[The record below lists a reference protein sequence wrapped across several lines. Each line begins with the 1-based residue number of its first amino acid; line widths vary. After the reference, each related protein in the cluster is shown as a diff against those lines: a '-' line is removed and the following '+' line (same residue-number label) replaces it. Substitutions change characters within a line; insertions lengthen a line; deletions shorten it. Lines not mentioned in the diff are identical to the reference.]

1 MPAARRALMAAAVL
15 AVHAPAAGAQ
25 APPVPNVHAP
35 KAVAPGGR
43 LVVAVRGL
51 ALPARVEVRQ
61 DGEWIA
67 RGRAIV
73 DDGGATGVRMPDETG
88 RLKVRARGADGALAP
103 ARSVRVRPLLLTAVG
118 DINLGDGPGDMIGR
132 FGPRYPWTSVGRR
145 LRAADLT
152 FGNLECAVSTRGSA
166 QVKQYTF
173 RGRPSSASAMRRS
186 AGIDVLNLAN
196 NHSGDFGRLALL
208 DTLRTLRRNG
218 IASVGAGHDA
228 ASAYRPRIV
237 ERLGLRVAFVGFSSI
252 LPFEFRAGAASPS
265 SAWAFP
271 DSVRASVRAARR
283 EADVVIATFHWGIE
297 RQLTETAQQRELAAI
312 ALDAGATAVIGA
324 HPHVLEPIRHPP
336 HRLIAY
342 SLGNFVF
349 SAASPGTQRTG
360 ILEVRLGR
368 GRVLGSRLV
377 RAHIVASR
385 PVLGAG

>member
-1 MPAARRALMAAAVL
+1 MFAARRALVAAAVL

-173 RGRPSSASAMRRS
+173 RGPPSSVPAMRRS

-252 LPFEFRAGAASPS
+252 LPFEFRAGAASPG

-368 GRVLGSRLV
+368 GRVLGSHLV